1 MKRRCGFLFFILLSM
16 IFGFGTFVSCSSNI
30 EENQEDLK
38 PFPDEWSVFLL
49 CDISDSY
56 DSGKNN
62 FCLLQSFID
71 KDIYWGISVNGGG
84 IYYGENFVHLYSDR
98 DPIYSYS
105 YDSSSGRYILY
116 EEVVEDDDDDTQ
128 KVKFDSFELVSK
140 GESWVC
146 LKFEDEKYRWFIN
159 RENLYEFKINAN
171 GGTMD
176 YKNLLDYA
184 GVEYIGASGRSV
196 SFMVPSG
203 TYGYSKGVSG
213 TFSIP
218 TVAYLDL
225 NRDGWNFVGWAK
237 TADAVSAEIEDGG
250 FVTASDN
257 VELYAVWIKNVSY
270 TITYSENGGTF
281 ASESGNTQLVE
292 GETFDGSVSA
302 TLRTKEDLGLSR
314 EGYVFKGWAYS
325 ADAAYPDV
333 LDGGNL
339 DVSENCTLYAV
350 WAYDVSYTVTFDPN
364 GGSMELNQQTVSGQ
378 TVLGNVSGT
387 LYTKYAL
394 RLSRGRDRF
403 KGWSVSSSGNVVSYN
418 DGASITLTADTTL
431 YAVWDRF
438 VSHDVSF
445 DANGGSISTEWQ
457 TIEGTEEQGVSGTL
471 KKASDLGC
479 TRSGYKF
486 KGWATSNSASSVA
499 YTDGKSISLSGNIT
513 LYAVWDKIVTYTI
526 TYDPNGGSMTSNAS
540 TTQTA
545 TGTESEGASVTLRPA
560 SCSGYVFAGWAKS
573 SSATTATYTST
584 TLPVTIYSDMTL
596 YAVWALPTYTVTY
609 KQTTVFNSSS
619 AKRTVQKGS
628 YTLLDP
634 SYLGLSRNGYTF
646 LGWSTSTS
654 SSSYYPAG
662 SSIEIT
668 RDTTL
673 YGIWQQSPNPYCYI
687 RLYKPSYSTNSQS
700 MMYGPVSANVGGY
713 SISPNNGYSS
723 SAYTSSYYKVSAI
736 GQLSYTTLCK
746 RRQTSLS
753 TGGYTYTDITRS
765 GTYTFEYGGYYTI
778 DCTTGG
784 VTKN

>member
-16 IFGFGTFVSCSSNI
+16 IFGFGTFVSCNANAGV
-30 EENQEDLK
+30 EENFENSN
-38 PFPDEWSVFLL
+38 PFPDGWSRFYL
-49 CDISDSY
+49 CDISDEY
-56 DSGKNN
+56 DSGKKDFSILN
-62 FCLLQSFID
+62 FTYRDDTYDSID
-71 KDIYWGISVNGGG
+71 VSGGG
-84 IYYGENFVHLYSDR
+84 IIRLYSFD
-98 DPIYSYS
+98 DSVYSYS
-105 YDSSSGRYILY
+105 YDSSSKRYNLY
-116 EEVVEDDDDDTQ
+116 KEVDGDDGETEQ
-128 KVKFDSFELVSK
+128 IKFDSFQLVSK
-140 GESWVC
+140 GDSWIC
-146 LKFEDEKYRWFIN
+146 LKFEDEKYRWLIEH
-159 RENLYEFKINAN
+159 RSLYDLELYAN
-171 GGTMD
+171 GGSM
-176 YKNLLDYA
+176 
-184 GVEYIGASGRSV
+184 SGRKVEDYSYD
-196 SFMVPSG
+196 SS
-203 TYGYSKGVSG
+203 YGYAAPGRVSTLRLRADLYRFGVAG
-213 TFSIP
+213 TISIP
-218 TVAYLDL
+218 TAEYLEL
-225 NRDGWNFVGWAK
+225 ERDGWDFVGWARR
-237 TADAVSAEIEDGG
+237 ADAVSSEIEDGG
-250 FVTASDN
+250 SVSVSDN
-257 VELYAVWIKNVSY
+257 VELYAVWIKNASY

-350 WAYDVSYTVTFDPN
+350 WAYDVSYTVNFDPN

-403 KGWSVSSSGNVVSYN
+403 KGWAFSSSGNVVSYN

-445 DANGGSISTEWQ
+445 DANGGSISTEVQ

-687 RLYKPSYSTNSQS
+687 RLYKPAYSTNSQS